1 MQDSASD
8 DCLFDVLSAVPRP
21 RTGGALRYRVRHL
34 QQARFSSD
42 LASIQEKI
50 VAKRFS
56 EALGE
61 LESLLESDPD
71 NTEALYM
78 LAVCCRY
85 LAQHDAALTTLDKLK
100 TLSPDHSRA
109 HQEEGHTHRD
119 AGRPDEALRAYARAC
134 ALNPALEA
142 SWRGQLEV
150 FRQKSQDHR
159 AVWAQAQLERL
170 LATPKPL
177 VGVMDLVAQGRL
189 LKAEDICRQFLQ
201 KVPHHVEG
209 MRLLADIGKRLGVLD
224 DAEFLLESATKLAPD
239 DIQIRID
246 YIHVLRKRQKFQAA
260 LEQAKLLIEQSPD
273 NPQFQSLF
281 AIESMQTGD
290 FEGALAAFDGVLEKI
305 PGDPI
310 TLTSKGHAL
319 KTSGNYDDA
328 VESYRAAIKSHPG
341 YGEAWYSL
349 ANLKVYE
356 FSDDEI
362 GTMLDREND
371 SNLAHQDRVNLFF
384 ALGKAHEDREDYAKS
399 FHYYEQG
406 NKLKKAQSRYDAD
419 MMTDDLQSQTEV
431 CTKSFLSERAGWGIA
446 APDPIFIVGL
456 PRAGSTLLEQILSS
470 HSQVDGTL
478 ELPNILSLSQRLRR
492 RGRESEAGGYPQV
505 LTEIEAGEF
514 ETFGEDFIRDTAIH
528 RAGAPFFI
536 DKMPNNFRHIGLI
549 KLILPNAKI
558 IDARRHPMA
567 CCFSGFKQLFA
578 EGQEFTYNIA
588 DAGQYYR
595 DYLALMDHWENVL
608 PGFILQVNHE
618 DVVADLETEVR
629 RMLEFCDLPFEE
641 ACLEF
646 HRTERSVRTPS
657 SEQVRQP
664 IYTTGLQQ
672 WQNFEDWLE
681 PLKEALGP
689 DVRKRYQIT

>member
-1 MQDSASD
+1 MQA
-8 DCLFDVLSAVPRP
+8 
-21 RTGGALRYRVRHL
+21 
-34 QQARFSSD
+34 ARQPND
-42 LASIQEKI
+42 LASIRDKV
-50 VAKRFS
+50 VAKRFD
-56 EALGE
+56 EALDD
-61 LESLLESDPD
+61 LDSLLQSGPE

-78 LAVCCRY
+78 RAVCHRY
-85 LAQHDAALTTLDKLK
+85 RREFDAALKALEALK
-100 TLSPDHSRA
+100 TLAPDHSRA
-109 HQEEGHTHRD
+109 HQEEGHAYRD
-119 AGRPDEALRAYARAC
+119 AERPDDALRCYARAC

-142 SWRGQLEV
+142 SWRGQLDIL
-150 FRQKSQDHR
+150 QKKGHDHR

-170 LATPKPL
+170 QSIPKPL
-177 VGVMDLVAQGRL
+177 IGVMDLIAQGRL

-224 DAEFLLESATKLAPD
+224 DAEFLLENAVKLAPN
-239 DIQIRID
+239 DIPVRID
-246 YIHVLRKRQKFQAA
+246 YIHVLRKRQKFQDA
-260 LEQAKLLIEQSPD
+260 LAQATLLLEQSPD

-290 FEGALAAFDGVLEKI
+290 FDTAIAAFDGVLQKI

-319 KTSGNYDDA
+319 KTSGSYDDA
-328 VESYRAAIKSHPG
+328 VASYRAAIASHPG

-362 GTMLDREND
+362 ATMLARQDD
-371 SNLAHQDRVNLFF
+371 SNLAHQDRVNLYF
-384 ALGKAHEDREDYAKS
+384 ALGKAHEDREGYEQA
-399 FHYYEQG
+399 FRYYEKG
-406 NKLKKAQSRYDAD
+406 NQLKKAQSRYDAD
-419 MMTDDLQSQTEV
+419 MMTADLRAQIEV
-431 CTKSFLSERAGWGIA
+431 CTEEFFDERAGWGHD
-446 APDPIFIVGL
+446 APDPVFIVGL

-492 RGRESEAGGYPQV
+492 RGREGETGGYPQV
-505 LTEIEAGEF
+505 LTELAPDEVRS
-514 ETFGEDFIRDTAIH
+514 FGEEFLRDTQIH
-528 RAGAPFFI
+528 RKGAPYFI

-549 KLILPNAKI
+549 RLILPNAKI

-595 DYLALMDHWENVL
+595 DYVELMGHWDEVL
-608 PGFILQVNHE
+608 PGFVLRVMHE
-618 DVVADLETEVR
+618 DVVAGLETEVR
-629 RMLEFCDLPFEE
+629 RMLDFCGLPFED

-646 HRTERSVRTPS
+646 HKTERSVRTPS

-672 WQNFEDWLE
+672 WQNFETWLG
-681 PLKEALGP
+681 PLKEALGE
-689 DVRKRYQIT
+689 DVRRQYDIE